1 MLLSSNKNNKKV
13 LFFLNFIIY
22 FVIQSTLHMDDKYL
36 QDISDIKNMMNKSSQ
51 FISLSGLGGIMA
63 GLYALI
69 GAFVT
74 HKLIQ
79 NNNNNYG
86 TDNYDS
92 IITLES
98 DTFKLIVL
106 TAFAV
111 LFLSIA
117 TAVILTYNKAKREG
131 ENVWNSTS
139 KRLLTNFMIPL
150 VTGGVFGLLLLRN
163 GSYGLIAPVTLI
175 FYGLSCVNASKY
187 TLRDVRYLGITIVI
201 IGLLATEFSG
211 YALEFWALGF
221 GICHIV
227 YGSMMY
233 FKYDRN

>member
-1 MLLSSNKNNKKV
+1 M
-13 LFFLNFIIY
+13 NFIIY
-22 FVIQSTLHMDDKYL
+22 FVFQSTLHMDNKYL
-36 QDISDIKNMMNKSSQ
+36 QDISHIKNMMNKSSQ

-63 GLYALI
+63 GIYALI
-69 GAFVT
+69 GAVIA
-74 HKLIQ
+74 HLIIE
-79 NNNNNYG
+79 NNNSYYG
-86 TDNYDS
+86 TGTYDK

-98 DTFKLIVL
+98 NTFNLIVL

-117 TAVILTYNKAKREG
+117 TAILLTYNKAKREG
-131 ENVWNSTS
+131 ETVWNSTS

-150 VTGGVFGLLLLRN
+150 VTGGIFGLLLLRHGN
-163 GSYGLIAPVTLI
+163 YGLIAPVTLI

-187 TLRDVRYLGITIVI
+187 TLRDVRYLGITIII
-201 IGLLATEFSG
+201 IGLLSTEFSG
-211 YALEFWALGF
+211 YGLEFWALGF
-221 GICHIV
+221 GICHII